1 MDCHAAHTRVD
12 VSDRKNYFSLR
23 GDARLRY
30 SGLMRIIIVGAGMI
44 GIHIARELIEEK
56 RDVVI
61 IEKNPETARRVD
73 NELDCLV
80 INEDGSQPETLRKAG
95 AASSSWF
102 IALTGS
108 DEVNIVACGLV
119 ASESPNVRTIARVES
134 PFYTALSPA
143 QQKTFG
149 LDVLINPAME
159 AARSIIRIIEDGF
172 AEAVVPL
179 HDGRL
184 QLRTVSALSLP
195 EYIGK
200 TLGEI
205 KQSSLKHFLVV
216 AIVRN
221 GTIIVPKGDRS
232 IESKDKLYILGP
244 PEALDS
250 LLGKII
256 GLSDATRRI
265 LVSGSS
271 RIAQRLIE
279 ALDARHRASG
289 KKSGR
294 TLKQRLFGLKP
305 QITLIDASYED
316 GKRMSRIFQDIELVH
331 GDTSEPGILENA
343 GIARADLFIAAT
355 ESQTSN
361 ILTAQLAKALGA
373 KKTIAVTQ
381 NDRFLI
387 LGPNLDIDSFVSA
400 NSAVAAA
407 VLATVRKAHIR
418 TIYDF
423 YEDDVEIVEL
433 KIDPRSVIAGYCL
446 RQFKFPDDILVAF
459 IMKNEEIIVPNGET
473 VLSVGD
479 TIGLVARKESIA
491 ILESIFEGP
500 DAV

>member
-1 MDCHAAHTRVD
+1 
-12 VSDRKNYFSLR
+12 
-23 GDARLRY
+23 
-30 SGLMRIIIVGAGMI
+30 MRIVIVGAGMI

-61 IEKNPETARRVD
+61 IEKNADIARQVD

-80 INEDGSQPETLRKAG
+80 INEDGSKPETLRKAG

-119 ASESPNVRTIARVES
+119 AAESPGVRTIARVES
-134 PFYTALSPA
+134 PFYTALSAA

-179 HDGRL
+179 HDGSL
-184 QLRTVSALSLP
+184 QLRTVSAENLP
-195 EYIGK
+195 DFTGK
-200 TLGEI
+200 TLGQI
-205 KQSSLKHFLVV
+205 KQSSLRHFLVV

-221 GTIIVPKGDRS
+221 GAIIVPKGNS
-232 IESKDKLYILGP
+232 FIEARDKLYILGP
-244 PEALDS
+244 PDSLDS
-250 LLGKII
+250 LLGKIV
-256 GLSDATRRI
+256 GLSDVSRRI

-279 ALDARHRASG
+279 TLDTNHRITD
-289 KKSGR
+289 KKTGR
-294 TLKQRLFGLKP
+294 TLKQRLFERKP

-316 GKRMSRIFQDIELVH
+316 GKRMSRIFQDIELIH

-343 GIARADLFIAAT
+343 GVTRADLFIAAT
-355 ESQTSN
+355 ESQTAN
-361 ILTAQLAKALGA
+361 ILTAQLAKTLGA

-381 NDRFLI
+381 NDRFLP
-387 LGPNLDIDSFVSA
+387 LGPQLEIDSYVSA
-400 NSAVAAA
+400 NGAVAAA

-433 KIDPRSVIAGYCL
+433 KIDPRSVIAGSRL
-446 RQFKFPDDILVAF
+446 RQIEFPGDVLVAF
-459 IMKNEEIIVPNGET
+459 VMKDEKIIVPNGET

-500 DAV
+500 DGE

>member
-1 MDCHAAHTRVD
+1 
-12 VSDRKNYFSLR
+12 
-23 GDARLRY
+23 
-30 SGLMRIIIVGAGMI
+30 MI

-61 IEKNPETARRVD
+61 IEKNPDIARRVD

-80 INEDGSQPETLRKAG
+80 INEDGSKPETLRKAG
-95 AASSSWF
+95 ASLSNWF

-119 ASESPNVRTIARVES
+119 SAESPAVRTIARVES
-134 PFYTALSPA
+134 PFYTALSAA

-179 HDGRL
+179 HDGTL
-184 QLRTVSALSLP
+184 QLRTVTATSLP
-195 EYIGK
+195 GYAGK

-205 KQSSLKHFLVV
+205 KQSSLRHFLVV
-216 AIVRN
+216 AIVRD
-221 GTIIVPKGDRS
+221 GAIIVPKGS
-232 IESKDKLYILGP
+232 SAIHSNDKLYILGP
-244 PEALDS
+244 PDSLDS
-250 LLGKII
+250 FLGKVV
-256 GLSDATRRI
+256 GLSDVSRRI
-265 LVSGSS
+265 LISGST

-279 ALDARHRASG
+279 ALDGNLGLSVKKG
-289 KKSGR
+289 K
-294 TLKQRLFGLKP
+294 TLKRRLFDRKP

-316 GKRMSRIFQDIELVH
+316 GKRMSRIFQDIELIH
-331 GDTSEPGILENA
+331 GDISEPGILESA
-343 GIARADLFIAAT
+343 GVAYADLYIAAT

-361 ILTAQLAKALGA
+361 ILTARLAKALGT
-373 KKTIAVTQ
+373 KKAIAVTQ
-381 NDRFLI
+381 NDRFLV
-387 LGPNLDIDSFVSA
+387 LGPKMDIDSFVSA
-400 NSAVAAA
+400 NGAVAAA

-418 TIYDF
+418 TIHDF

-433 KIDPRSVIAGYCL
+433 KLDPRSVIAGSRL
-446 RQFKFPDDILVAF
+446 RQIEFPGDVLVAF
-459 IMKNEEIIVPNGET
+459 VMKNEAIIVPNGET

-479 TIGLVARKESIA
+479 TIGLVARKKSIA

>member
-1 MDCHAAHTRVD
+1 MQIV
-12 VSDRKNYFSLR
+12 
-23 GDARLRY
+23 
-30 SGLMRIIIVGAGMI
+30 IVGAGMI

-56 RDVVI
+56 RDVLI
-61 IEKNPETARRVD
+61 IEKNPDIARRVD

-119 ASESPNVRTIARVES
+119 AAESPDVRTIARVES

-159 AARSIIRIIEDGF
+159 AARSIVRIIEDGF

-179 HDGRL
+179 HDGSL
-184 QLRTVSALSLP
+184 QLRTIPAANLP
-195 EYIGK
+195 DYVGK

-221 GTIIVPKGDRS
+221 GAIIVPKGNS
-232 IESKDKLYILGP
+232 SVESRDKLYILGP
-244 PEALDS
+244 PASLDS
-250 LLGKII
+250 LLGKIL
-256 GLSDATRRI
+256 GLRDASRRI
-265 LVSGSS
+265 LLSGSS
-271 RIAQRLIE
+271 RIAQQLIE
-279 ALDARHRASG
+279 ALDDNSSGTG
-289 KKSGR
+289 KKPTK
-294 TLKQRLFGLKP
+294 TLKQRLFDRKP

-316 GKRMSRIFQDIELVH
+316 GKRMSRIFQDIEVIH

-343 GIARADLFIAAT
+343 GVASADLFIAAT

-381 NDRFLI
+381 NDRFLV
-387 LGPNLDIDSFVSA
+387 LGPDMDIDSFVSA
-400 NSAVAAA
+400 NGAFAAA

-433 KIDPRSVIAGYCL
+433 KIDPRSVIAGSRL
-446 RQFKFPDDILVAF
+446 KQIEFPGDVLVAF
-459 IMKNEEIIVPNGET
+459 VIKNDEIIVPNGET

-479 TIGLVARKESIA
+479 TIGLVARKESIT
-491 ILESIFEGP
+491 ILESIFEGH